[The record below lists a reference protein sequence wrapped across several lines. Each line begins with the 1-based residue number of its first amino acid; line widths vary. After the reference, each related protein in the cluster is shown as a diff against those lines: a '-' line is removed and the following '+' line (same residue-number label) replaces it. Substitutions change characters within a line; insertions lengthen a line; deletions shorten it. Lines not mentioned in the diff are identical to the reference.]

1 MLILKNSFKKD
12 NMTELIAI
20 PQSEY
25 NLVQSDSMNY
35 IRKMFDEE
43 PNFLLKESL
52 ISEAILRGLPQE
64 FIDQLKKD
72 IQ

>member
-35 IRKMFDEE
+35 IRKMFDDE
-43 PNFLLKESL
+43 PNFFLKESL

>member
-1 MLILKNSFKKD
+1 
-12 NMTELIAI
+12 MTELIAI
-20 PQSEY
+20 PLSEY

-35 IRKMFDEE
+35 IRKMFDDE
-43 PNFLLKESL
+43 PNYFLKESL
-52 ISEAILRGLPQE
+52 INEAILRGLPQN

>member
-1 MLILKNSFKKD
+1 
-12 NMTELIAI
+12 MTELIAI

-35 IRKMFDEE
+35 IRKMFDDE
-43 PNFLLKESL
+43 PNVFLKESL
-52 ISEAILRGLPQE
+52 ISNAILRGLPKD

>member
-1 MLILKNSFKKD
+1 
-12 NMTELIAI
+12 MTELIAI

-35 IRKMFDEE
+35 IRKMFDDE
-43 PNFLLKESL
+43 PNYFLKESL
-52 ISEAILRGLPQE
+52 IIEAILRGLPQE